1 MIPKPDKNPNDPKSY
16 RPISLLNIT
25 GKIFQRILTNR
36 LNLLLESH
44 NLILSEQFGFR
55 AQRHSSN

>member
-1 MIPKPDKNPNDPKSY
+1 MIPKPGKSPNDYKSY

-25 GKIFQRILTNR
+25 GKIFERILTNQ

-44 NLILSEQFGFR
+44 NLLPPEQFGFR
-55 AQRHSSN
+55 AQW